1 MRLLIPPLVCLHGKK
16 SKLKGG
22 KYCSLCRVYQKRT
35 KPRNISTFPLFCLS
49 QSLHSNPSTCF
60 VWPSAPSF
68 RPPSRCLGTQ
78 DRSPVSCFFRQSAP
92 YKLSANLL
100 TPTLPCLSS
109 LIPSLLPVRLS
120 SLSSL
125 RMSSLPASLPAC
137 ELSPTLLFFINFL
150 FPACLTS
157 SFPYHTAALFLLIC
171 LL

>member
-1 MRLLIPPLVCLHGKK
+1 MCIRKELNHVTYQRSFCFVSLSPSTPTRQHVLSGRLLLPPVLLRVAWV
-16 SKLKGG
+16 LKTVR
-22 KYCSLCRVYQKRT
+22 L
-35 KPRNISTFPLFCLS
+35 
-49 QSLHSNPSTCF
+49 
-60 VWPSAPSF
+60 
-68 RPPSRCLGTQ
+68 
-78 DRSPVSCFFRQSAP
+78 SPVFFRQSAP

-137 ELSPTLLFFINFL
+137 ELSPTLLFFLNFL
-150 FPACLTS
+150 LPACLTS